1 MLTVVADD
9 DAHGDDAALDGICR
23 KGARLIS
30 AAALEAERDAYL
42 AAFADERRRGR
53 LPPTSSTTLDDF
65 SQ

>member
-1 MLTVVADD
+1 MLKVVADD
-9 DAHGDDAALDGICR
+9 DAHGDDAALDGIYR